1 MPRTLPRLLT
11 PFRVQRPDTL
21 PAAAAPL
28 TAAPVIPGTPGLA
41 ASAPRLA
48 DLALDQPALSA
59 APACRGDSLL
69 PPCGRPACPTGCAGS
84 AA

>member
-21 PAAAAPL
+21 PAHASAGAARAGASLAAAGGDL
-28 TAAPVIPGTPGLA
+28 PV
-41 ASAPRLA
+41 A
-48 DLALDQPALSA
+48 DA

-69 PPCGRPACPTGCAGS
+69 PPCGRPACPPAGCAGS
-84 AA
+84 VA